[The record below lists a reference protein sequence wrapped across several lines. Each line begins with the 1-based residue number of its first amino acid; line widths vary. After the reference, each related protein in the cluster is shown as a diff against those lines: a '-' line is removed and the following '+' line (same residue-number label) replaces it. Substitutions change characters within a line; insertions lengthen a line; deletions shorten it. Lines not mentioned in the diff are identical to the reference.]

1 MSVDKIIFT
10 SDYGERII
18 SRRRFIKDVD
28 GESIE
33 ILAELLKISLT
44 RLKSDISLLA
54 SASLTYKAYRYKDGY
69 LLEEVLRQPQTSQL
83 KYAFKNPYTAAL
95 KVMDDIFHPSFISD
109 EKSLS
114 IAKERALYKYQE
126 LKADTNRIADSLLN
140 IDFSDIFIS
149 PKALISKKIEEILKA
164 KEKVLKSQIGEKI
177 YIGRESK
184 NPMILKDEIKE
195 DLFSLSDKDISMDGS
210 FSSKKFDGDMKVYLL
225 KNDEVKDINDYL
237 SLVQCCYALSS
248 QLKKKAN
255 AFYGSKVD
263 ISFKQVDKEHTLLK
277 VKVDRYKLDQ
287 IEDRFDSLLKEK
299 IKIDSKDYSNCLIKA
314 TEDIMSLKQNGLKLY
329 DSLFRSALNTDEI
342 KLDLLKDKVED
353 EEVIQEKINRLQVI
367 KSCSLKTI

>member
-95 KVMDDIFHPSFISD
+95 KVMDDIFHSSFISD